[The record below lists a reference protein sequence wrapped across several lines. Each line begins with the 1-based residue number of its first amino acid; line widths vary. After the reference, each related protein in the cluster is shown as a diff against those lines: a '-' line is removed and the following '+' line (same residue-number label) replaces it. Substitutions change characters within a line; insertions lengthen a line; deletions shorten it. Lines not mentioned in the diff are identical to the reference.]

1 MILSERILAVREYSK
16 LGVSQFA
23 HKVGFKTPQA
33 VRELESG
40 RTKSLSFEAANK
52 ILSAYPEINENWL
65 KTGEGQMH
73 NNSASKINLG
83 ANSGDN
89 NGNGPSQRGNKNIL
103 INNDPETIE
112 EEERKI
118 CVLELEIEHL
128 KERLADKDK
137 SLSDKDARIAEL
149 NATIARLEK
158 MNDFLM
164 QSKRD

>member
-65 KTGEGQMH
+65 KTGEGQML
-73 NNSASKINLG
+73 NAATKVNSGS
-83 ANSGDN
+83 NSGDN
-89 NGNGPSQRGNKNIL
+89 NGSGPSQRGNKNIL
-103 INNDPETIE
+103 INNDPKTIE

-118 CVLELEIEHL
+118 CDLEKEITYL
-128 KERLADKDK
+128 KERMADKDK
-137 SLSDKDARIAEL
+137 TIVDKDARIAEL
-149 NATIARLEK
+149 NNTIARLEK
-158 MNDFLM
+158 MNDYLM
-164 QSKRD
+164 QLK